1 MTDEY
6 SQVRD
11 DVEYRKMVTEQVGIG
26 FELPAQTPSIA
37 PNAPI
42 CIESGGVASFA

>member
-6 SQVRD
+6 SQIRD
-11 DVEYRKMVTEQVGIG
+11 DAKDRKMVAEQVGIG
-26 FELPAQTPSIA
+26 FAFPTQTPSIA

-42 CIESGGVASFA
+42 CTEIRGIECFA